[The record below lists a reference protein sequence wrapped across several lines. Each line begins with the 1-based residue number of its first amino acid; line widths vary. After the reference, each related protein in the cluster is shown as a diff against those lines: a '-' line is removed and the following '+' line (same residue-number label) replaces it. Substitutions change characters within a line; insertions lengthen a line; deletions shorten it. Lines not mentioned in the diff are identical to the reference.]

1 MYQTLLNEKL
11 SALKASGQYR
21 AFVTLNRI
29 CGQYPLAQLE
39 GDNERSVIVWCSND
53 YLGMSQHPVVRQAMH
68 DAIDRYGAGSGG
80 SRNIG
85 GTHGIFSQLER
96 SLADWHSKEAAL
108 VFPTGFSSNDAT
120 LQCLLKQI
128 PDCVVISDEKNHASI
143 INGIRA
149 TSTERQVF
157 RHNDVDHLE
166 ELLAQYPLERPKIVV
181 FESVYSMDGDI
192 SPIVKIVDIAKQY
205 NALTYLDEVH
215 AVGMYGPRGACLA
228 AQLGI
233 ADRVDIIQGTM
244 AKAIGVIGGYIAGTS
259 WLMLL
264 LVRDRMGVKPL
275 YYYQTDDGVI
285 FGSEPK
291 ALLANPLVPRKV
303 NADGLRELLEMVKTP
318 GHAVFAGMRE
328 VLPGEMLR
336 VNRSGLTRHQYWK
349 LEAREHSDTL
359 EQTIQH
365 TRDLLE
371 DIIDRQIV
379 SDVPL
384 CSLLSGGLDSSIITA
399 LASKKLLAAGKENI
413 RSFSV
418 DFMDH
423 GGGFTGDSVRGTPD
437 APFVRDLVERIHSS
451 HGEIVIDS
459 REMADPELHVKIV
472 RALDLPPAFWGDMWP
487 SLYRLFQKVRKHS
500 TVALS
505 GESAD
510 EVFGGYRWFHDPD
523 AIAAQTFPWLT
534 SVTGKYFDGKTLFS
548 QDLLSGLEMDN
559 FLRDSYSQ
567 AVSETPV
574 LSSEN
579 EINRRM
585 RQMSYVNLTRF
596 VQTLLDRKDR
606 MSMAVGL
613 EVRVPFCD
621 HRLVE
626 YAFNIPWEMKAFD
639 GREKSILRAATRD
652 LLPDSISERI
662 KSPYPSTQD
671 PAYEQG
677 LRTSLAKIMANPA
690 SPVLPLVDRDRITQ
704 TLAKPLGNLSPMY
717 DRMGM
722 ELAIGLNTW
731 LAEYKV
737 SLSF

>member
-1 MYQTLLNEKL
+1 MCGMTGWISFSRDLAGQTERETLQRMTDTLALRGPDDEGLWIEGPVGLGHRRL
-11 SALKASGQYR
+11 S
-21 AFVTLNRI
+21 I
-29 CGQYPLAQLE
+29 IDLE
-39 GDNERSVIVWCSND
+39 GGRQPMVANHQGQRAAAIISYTGEVYNFQELRRDLEGRGHRFETRSDTEVVLRA
-53 YLGMSQHPVVRQAMH
+53 YLEW
-68 DAIDRYGAGSGG
+68 GSA
-80 SRNIG
+80 
-85 GTHGIFSQLER
+85 F
-96 SLADWHSKEAAL
+96 
-108 VFPTGFSSNDAT
+108 
-120 LQCLLKQI
+120 
-128 PDCVVISDEKNHASI
+128 
-143 INGIRA
+143 
-149 TSTERQVF
+149 TERL
-157 RHNDVDHLE
+157 N
-166 ELLAQYPLERPKIVV
+166 
-181 FESVYSMDGDI
+181 
-192 SPIVKIVDIAKQY
+192 
-205 NALTYLDEVH
+205 
-215 AVGMYGPRGACLA
+215 GMYAF
-228 AQLGI
+228 
-233 ADRVDIIQGTM
+233 
-244 AKAIGVIGGYIAGTS
+244 AIWNRLS
-259 WLMLL
+259 QELL

-704 TLAKPLGNLSPMY
+704 SLAKPLGNLSPMY

>member
-1 MYQTLLNEKL
+1 MCGMTGWLSFSRDLAVHQETLQRMTDTLALRGPDAQGMWIEGPMGLGHRRL
-11 SALKASGQYR
+11 S
-21 AFVTLNRI
+21 I
-29 CGQYPLAQLE
+29 IDLE
-39 GDNERSVIVWCSND
+39 G
-53 YLGMSQHPVVRQAMH
+53 GRQPMAADH
-68 DAIDRYGAGSGG
+68 DGQRA
-80 SRNIG
+80 
-85 GTHGIFSQLER
+85 
-96 SLADWHSKEAAL
+96 
-108 VFPTGFSSNDAT
+108 
-120 LQCLLKQI
+120 
-128 PDCVVISDEKNHASI
+128 ASI
-143 INGIRA
+143 ISYTGEVYNFQDLKHDLHGRGHRFETRSDTEVVLRA
-149 TSTERQVF
+149 YLEWGPSF
-157 RHNDVDHLE
+157 VDRL
-166 ELLAQYPLERPKIVV
+166 
-181 FESVYSMDGDI
+181 
-192 SPIVKIVDIAKQY
+192 
-205 NALTYLDEVH
+205 N
-215 AVGMYGPRGACLA
+215 GMYAF
-228 AQLGI
+228 
-233 ADRVDIIQGTM
+233 
-244 AKAIGVIGGYIAGTS
+244 AIWNRFTQE
-259 WLMLL
+259 LL

-275 YYYQTDDGVI
+275 YYYQTDDGVV

-291 ALLANPLVPRKV
+291 ALLANPLVPRRV
-303 NADGLRELLEMVKTP
+303 DADGLREILEMVKTP
-318 GHAVFAGMRE
+318 GHAIFSGMHE
-328 VLPGEMLR
+328 VLPGEMIR
-336 VNRSGLTRHQYWK
+336 VNRNGLIRHQYWK

-371 DIIDRQIV
+371 DIVDRQIV

-418 DFMDH
+418 DFLDH

-437 APFVRDLVERIHSS
+437 APFVRDLVERIRSS

-459 REMADPELHVKIV
+459 REMADPELRAKVV

-487 SLYRLFQKVRKHS
+487 SLYRLFQEIRKHS

-548 QDLLSGLEMDN
+548 PDLLKGLEMDS

-567 AVSETPV
+567 AVAETPA
-574 LSSEN
+574 LPGED

-652 LLPDSISERI
+652 LLPDSIAERV

-677 LRTSLAKIMANPA
+677 LRTSLATIMANPA
-690 SPVLPLVDRDRITQ
+690 SPVLPLLDDDRVTK

-731 LAEYKV
+731 LAEYEV